1 MTFPELTPEQ
11 RSAAQAQIDRANE
24 ALIAKLAAIL
34 GWSRA

>member
-11 RSAAQAQIDRANE
+11 RRAAQAQIDRANK
-24 ALIAKLAAIL
+24 ALIAKLARVL